1 MVRRNLTLSTQLTLI
16 LGGGLLLL
24 GLLVGAL
31 AYQGTAKILDDALRD
46 KAKSLARQ
54 LSIVSVDALLIYDY
68 GTLERYVADL
78 SRAPRLRYLAI
89 EDDRGRRL
97 AEAGDAAP
105 GSADHVIWIHQPI
118 LAANSRLGEVI
129 LGYDRSHV
137 TALLRSLMTWSLTG
151 LTLLLL
157 LIFLLT
163 RWSMR
168 HFVVQPIQQLAE
180 SYNPLVRE
188 ACPRSEEPMP
198 EELRMISS
206 TFSRLC
212 QQVQEHL
219 TARESSENQ
228 ARSALERL
236 MREQRLAT
244 VGQMAAGLAH
254 SLNTPLGNILGYAQ
268 LAQRRDSGENLA
280 NLQTIEDQARLC
292 RDIVENL
299 LTAVRPP
306 QARMVRFDL
315 AEIIHNTVRLTL
327 PVLRQRGLCDIEVQ
341 RNDPLFALGD
351 PAAMEHVLFNL
362 LTNAV
367 QAGAEH
373 VVVAIVSKGDRIQI
387 RLADDGSGIEPALQ
401 ERIFEPFFTT
411 KEPGLG
417 TGLGLYLA
425 KTLLREM
432 QGDIR
437 LEASDV
443 SGSAFLIEILVAG
456 KEN

>member
-1 MVRRNLTLSTQLTLI
+1 MVRHNLTLSAQLTLI
-16 LGGGLLLL
+16 LGAGLLLL
-24 GLLVGAL
+24 GLILGAF
-31 AYQGTAKILDDALRD
+31 AYQGMAKILDDALRD
-46 KAKSLARQ
+46 KAESLARQ

-68 GTLERYVADL
+68 GTLERYVTDL
-78 SRAPRLRYLAI
+78 SKSPRLRYLAL
-89 EDDRGRRL
+89 EDAQGRRL
-97 AEAGDAAP
+97 AEAGDT
-105 GSADHVIWIHQPI
+105 SARQSSDVIWIRQPI

-137 TALLRSLMTWSLTG
+137 TTLLRSLMGWSLTG
-151 LTLLLL
+151 LALLLL

-168 HFVVQPIQQLAE
+168 RFVVQPIQQLAE
-180 SYNPLVRE
+180 SYNPLGGDQ
-188 ACPRSEEPMP
+188 CPRIKEPLP
-198 EELRMISS
+198 EELRMISA

-212 QQVQEHL
+212 QEVQEHL
-219 TARESSENQ
+219 LAREHSETQ

-268 LAQRRDSGENLA
+268 LAQRRDEGENLA
-280 NLQTIEDQARLC
+280 NLQTIEQQARLC
-292 RDIVENL
+292 RDIVNNL

-315 AEIIHNTVRLTL
+315 SEIIQNTVRLTL
-327 PVLRQRGLCDIEVQ
+327 PVLRQQGLRDIDVKTPES
-341 RNDPLFALGD
+341 LFAFGD

-367 QAGAEH
+367 QAGATH
-373 VVVAIVSKGDRIQI
+373 VVIAVLAKETEIQI
-387 RLADDGSGIEPALQ
+387 RMADDGSGIDAALQ
-401 ERIFEPFFTT
+401 DRIFEPFFST
-411 KEPGLG
+411 KEPGKG
-417 TGLGLYLA
+417 TGLGLHLA
-425 KTLLREM
+425 KTLLKEM

-437 LEASDV
+437 VEASD
-443 SGSAFLIEILVAG
+443 SAGTTFLIQILAAG
-456 KEN
+456 KGA